1 MQKLNGGADYMD
13 PDTWYFITEVGNNYC
28 FNYDTTEKYEVN
40 TKTAETLALF
50 EEYHKMFD
58 EGKNERLDLEKR
70 YNLIADAEA
79 FWLEHAMGIPY
90 RATGGGYTATYMN
103 VFEGPQS
110 ACGWSYL
117 SYYGQKIYETAMSQE
132 NYNTALAAW
141 QSGK

>member
-1 MQKLNGGADYMD
+1 
-13 PDTWYFITEVGNNYC
+13 
-28 FNYDTTEKYEVN
+28 
-40 TKTAETLALF
+40 
-50 EEYHKMFD
+50 MFD

-79 FWLEHAMGIPY
+79 YYLEHAMCIPY